1 MVQFERRRCLEFGRN
16 CGILSLILYQV
27 GLWTYA
33 LLMANPPK
41 SVSYLKKLV
50 SAARAI
56 VTYQAGLP
64 VGCIRVSRALTWLRP
79 HQELSYPV
87 FDKYLQAL
95 RALPISSERLEWNRE
110 ALREA
115 DKKLEVVSRRFRDDI
130 FEACYEII
138 DSYAEQSGGSASTG
152 AEPVS
157 K

>member
-1 MVQFERRRCLEFGRN
+1 M
-16 CGILSLILYQV
+16 ILHQV
-27 GLWTYA
+27 GLWTDG

-41 SVSYLKKLV
+41 SVSNLKKLL

-56 VTYQAGLP
+56 VTYQVGLP
-64 VGCIRVSRALTWLRP
+64 VGCIRVRRALIWLRP

-95 RALPISSERLEWNRE
+95 NALPISSERLKWNRE

-115 DKKLEVVSRRFRDDI
+115 DKKLEAACRRFRDDI

-138 DSYAEQSGGSASTG
+138 DSYDEQSGGSASTK